1 MMRASSSLGSYP
13 NNAKPRC
20 RDGVQSRAT
29 DGAERK
35 AKVMLPE
42 SPKQETPYVS
52 LSRNRVQTGRF
63 IELAE
68 LATDCNCRFFV
79 DVRIET
85 EDGERVT
92 TVRGPLNGL
101 NGWKAFCRACLAVG
115 LAIDPASEPDDW
127 SGCVF
132 AAIRNHETKRG
143 AR

>member
-1 MMRASSSLGSYP
+1 
-13 NNAKPRC
+13 
-20 RDGVQSRAT
+20 
-29 DGAERK
+29 
-35 AKVMLPE
+35 MLPQKT
-42 SPKQETPYVS
+42 PQETSRIS

-85 EDGERVT
+85 EDGERLT
-92 TVRGPLNGL
+92 IIRGPLNAL
-101 NGWKAFCRACLAVG
+101 SGWKSFCRAALVEG